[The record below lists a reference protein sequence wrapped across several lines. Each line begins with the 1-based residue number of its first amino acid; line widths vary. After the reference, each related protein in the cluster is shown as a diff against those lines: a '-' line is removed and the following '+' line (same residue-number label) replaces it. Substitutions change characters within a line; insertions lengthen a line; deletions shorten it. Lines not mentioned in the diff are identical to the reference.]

1 MNETQQYKC
10 MKCGNDNYEEFSVST
25 TGGLL
30 TKILNMQSNKFKAIA
45 CTKCGYTELFKG
57 AKAGIGESILDIFT
71 N

>member
-1 MNETQQYKC
+1 MNEIQYKC
-10 MKCGNDNYEEFSVST
+10 MKCGNDNYEEFAVST
-25 TGGLL
+25 TGGFL
-30 TKILNMQSNKFKAIA
+30 TKILNMQANKFKAIA